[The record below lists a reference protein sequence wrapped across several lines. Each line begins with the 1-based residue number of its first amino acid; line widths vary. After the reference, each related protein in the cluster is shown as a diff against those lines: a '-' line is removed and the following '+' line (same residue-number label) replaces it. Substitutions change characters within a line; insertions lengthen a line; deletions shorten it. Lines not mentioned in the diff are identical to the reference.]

1 VRKGVIILLLVTV
14 AIMLVMAAPAFAKT
28 GTKAG
33 GYWPYSADF
42 EGTGEWAFY
51 GDVRYIQPPA
61 TTAAEHSLEMAG
73 DATPPGSPHA
83 GLPTS
88 TGKCKVCHAV
98 HGAGIATNLNATTN
112 DVVTEKLL
120 RSTAADACVFCHVA
134 FGSFAPDP
142 YNTPI
147 LLADG
152 ITLSTSLQNYNSNEN
167 NAAYPFGDARYARSG
182 HNASHG
188 HDNPQTVPAG
198 GSKSY
203 RGCVSCHSVHGANTI
218 AGSENILKND
228 PAKGTTSQAATGWG
242 AGGAGQDPNRG
253 YGSHEGPVT
262 TQAEFCEDCHDGTKL
277 DPIVGANI
285 PIVTQA
291 SFNTAF
297 PSCGASDATSGS
309 WFGVTCHNSVQGGIT
324 ESIAQFGAFN
334 NPMHNGRSHI
344 MTTVRDA
351 VAQDGSSIAGGPS
364 GVPVDGVTAPTNGCT
379 LCHDVNQDINNL
391 AGGATF
397 PHFGGN
403 SNELIRNFPNI
414 LRPDQVCRRCHSGVG
429 TTF

>member
-1 VRKGVIILLLVTV
+1 VRKGVIILLLVTI
-14 AIMLVMAAPAFAKT
+14 AIMMVMAAPAFAKT
-28 GTKAG
+28 GTKSG
-33 GYWPYSADF
+33 GYWPYTANF
-42 EGTGEWAFY
+42 EGSEGPAFY
-51 GDVRYIQPPA
+51 GELRFILPPA
-61 TTAAEHSLEMAG
+61 TTASEHATMMSGEV
-73 DATPPGSPHA
+73 TPPGDPHS

-98 HGAGIATNLNATTN
+98 HGAGIATNVNATTGQ
-112 DVVTEKLL
+112 VVTEKLL

-134 FGSFAPDP
+134 AGAFAPDP

-167 NAAYPFGDARYARSG
+167 NATYPFGDARYPRSG

-198 GSKSY
+198 GTKSY
-203 RGCVSCHSVHGANTI
+203 RGCVSCHAVHGANTI
-218 AGSENILKND
+218 AGSADILKND
-228 PAKGTTSQAATGWG
+228 PARGTTSQSATGWG
-242 AGGAGQDPNRG
+242 KEGKG
-253 YGSHEGPVT
+253 YGSRWAAVT
-262 TQAEFCEDCHDGTKL
+262 TQAQFCEDCHDGTKL
-277 DPIVGANI
+277 VGPQTLSDPDTSTAVRIIVSQ
-285 PIVTQA
+285 TD
-291 SFNTAF
+291 FNTFF
-297 PSCGASDATSGS
+297 PSCGANSNSLAA
-309 WFGVTCHNSVQGGIT
+309 CHNSVQSAIT

-364 GVPVDGVTAPTNGCT
+364 GVPIDGTTAATNGCT
-379 LCHDVNQDINNL
+379 LCHDVNQNINNP

-397 PHFGGN
+397 PHFGGA

-414 LRPDQVCRRCHSGVG
+414 LQPDQVCRRCHSGVG